1 MPTLPEGNGIN
12 IQDVEFQSQ
21 PDLTWWRDPDTNRIA
36 GTADGHKAVAQ
47 AVEVM
52 LLVERFRWQIY
63 KPFFGM
69 EWEGLLGQNP
79 GYAASQLQ
87 RRIREAV
94 TIDDRVTGIS
104 GFAYTVSGDTMTAQV
119 TVNTVY
125 GPLNQTVEVTLS

>member
-12 IQDVEFQSQ
+12 IQNVVFESQ

-69 EWEGLLGQNP
+69 QWEGLLGNNP
-79 GYAASQLQ
+79 GYVAAELQ

-104 GFAYTVSGDTMTAQV
+104 DFSYTISGDTMTAQV
-119 TVNTVY
+119 TVDTVY

>member
-12 IQDVEFQSQ
+12 IQNVVFESQ
-21 PDLTWWRDPDTNRIA
+21 PDFTWWRDPDTNRIA

-69 EWEGLLGQNP
+69 QWEGLLGQNP
-79 GYAASQLQ
+79 GYVAAELQ

-94 TIDDRVTGIS
+94 AIDDRVTGIS
-104 GFAYTVSGDTMTAQV
+104 DFSYTLSGDTMTAQV

>member
-79 GYAASQLQ
+79 GYVASQLQ

>member
-21 PDLTWWRDPDTNRIA
+21 SDLTWWRDPDTNRIA

>member
-1 MPTLPEGNGIN
+1 
-12 IQDVEFQSQ
+12 
-21 PDLTWWRDPDTNRIA
+21 
-36 GTADGHKAVAQ
+36 
-47 AVEVM
+47 M

-69 EWEGLLGQNP
+69 QWEGLLGQNP
-79 GYAASQLQ
+79 GYVAAELQ

-94 TIDDRVTGIS
+94 AIDDRVTGIS
-104 GFAYTVSGDTMTAQV
+104 GFSYTLSGDTMTAQV

>member
-1 MPTLPEGNGIN
+1 MPTLPEGSGIN
-12 IQDVEFQSQ
+12 VQNVEFASQ
-21 PDLTWWRDPDTNRIA
+21 PDLTWWRDPDTNRIV
-36 GTADGHKAVAQ
+36 GMADGHKAVAQ

-69 EWEGLLGQNP
+69 QWEGLLGQNP
-79 GYAASQLQ
+79 GYVAAELQ

-104 GFAYTVSGDTMTAQV
+104 NFSYTISGDTMTAQV
-119 TVNTVY
+119 TVDTVY

>member
-1 MPTLPEGNGIN
+1 MPTLPEGNGID
-12 IQDVEFQSQ
+12 IQNVVFESQ

-52 LLVERFRWQIY
+52 LLVERFHWQIY

-69 EWEGLLGQNP
+69 QWEGLLGQNP
-79 GYAASQLQ
+79 GYVAAELQ

-94 TIDDRVTGIS
+94 AIDDRVTGIS
-104 GFAYTVSGDTMTAQV
+104 GFSYTLSGDTMTAQV

>member
-1 MPTLPEGNGIN
+1 MPTLPEGNGID
-12 IQDVEFQSQ
+12 IQNVVFESQ

-69 EWEGLLGQNP
+69 QWEGLLGQNP
-79 GYAASQLQ
+79 GYVAAELQ

-94 TIDDRVTGIS
+94 AIDDRVTGIS
-104 GFAYTVSGDTMTAQV
+104 GVSYTLSGDTMTAQV

>member
-12 IQDVEFQSQ
+12 IQDVVFESQ

-36 GTADGHKAVAQ
+36 GAADGHKAVAQ

-69 EWEGLLGQNP
+69 QWEGLLGQNP
-79 GYAASQLQ
+79 GYVAAELQ

-104 GFAYTVSGDTMTAQV
+104 NFSYTISGDTMTAEV

>member
-36 GTADGHKAVAQ
+36 GTAEGHKAVAQ

-79 GYAASQLQ
+79 GYVASQLQ

-104 GFAYTVSGDTMTAQV
+104 GFSYTVSGDTMTAQV

>member
-104 GFAYTVSGDTMTAQV
+104 GFSYTVSGDTMTAQV

>member
-79 GYAASQLQ
+79 GYVASQLQ

-104 GFAYTVSGDTMTAQV
+104 GFSYTVSGDTMTAQV

>member
-1 MPTLPEGNGIN
+1 MPTLPEGSGIN
-12 IQDVEFQSQ
+12 IQDVVFESQ
-21 PDLTWWRDPDTNRIA
+21 PDLTWWRDPDTNRIV

-69 EWEGLLGQNP
+69 QWEGLLGNNP
-79 GYAASQLQ
+79 GYVAAELQ

-104 GFAYTVSGDTMTAQV
+104 NFSYTISGDTMNAEV

>member
-1 MPTLPEGNGIN
+1 MPTLPEGNGID
-12 IQDVEFQSQ
+12 IQNVVFESQ

-47 AVEVM
+47 AVKVM

-69 EWEGLLGQNP
+69 QWEGLLGQNP
-79 GYAASQLQ
+79 GYVAAELQ

-94 TIDDRVTGIS
+94 AIDDRVTGIS
-104 GFAYTVSGDTMTAQV
+104 GFSYTLSGDTMTAQV

>member
-12 IQDVEFQSQ
+12 IQDVVFESQ
-21 PDLTWWRDPDTNRIA
+21 PDLTWWRDPDTNRIV

-69 EWEGLLGQNP
+69 QWEGLLGNNP
-79 GYAASQLQ
+79 GYVAAELH

-104 GFAYTVSGDTMTAQV
+104 DFSYTISGDTMTAQV
-119 TVNTVY
+119 TVDTVY

>member
-104 GFAYTVSGDTMTAQV
+104 GFSYTVSEDTMTAQV

>member
-104 GFAYTVSGDTMTAQV
+104 GFAYTVSGDTMSAQV

>member
-1 MPTLPEGNGIN
+1 MPTLPEGNGID
-12 IQDVEFQSQ
+12 IQNVVFESQ

-69 EWEGLLGQNP
+69 QWEGLLGQNP
-79 GYAASQLQ
+79 GYVAAELQ

-94 TIDDRVTGIS
+94 AIDDRVTGIS
-104 GFAYTVSGDTMTAQV
+104 GFSYTLSGDTMTAQV

>member
-36 GTADGHKAVAQ
+36 GMAEGHKAVAQ

>member
-1 MPTLPEGNGIN
+1 MPTLPEGNGID
-12 IQDVEFQSQ
+12 IQNVVFESQ

-52 LLVERFRWQIY
+52 LLVECFRWQIY

-69 EWEGLLGQNP
+69 QWEGLLGQNP
-79 GYAASQLQ
+79 GYVAAELQ

-94 TIDDRVTGIS
+94 AIDDRVTGIS
-104 GFAYTVSGDTMTAQV
+104 GFSYTLSGDTMTAQV

>member
-12 IQDVEFQSQ
+12 IQDVVFESQ
-21 PDLTWWRDPDTNRIA
+21 PDLTWWRDPDTNRIV

-69 EWEGLLGQNP
+69 QWEGLLGQNP
-79 GYAASQLQ
+79 GYVAAELQ

-104 GFAYTVSGDTMTAQV
+104 NFSYTISGDTMTAEV

>member
-79 GYAASQLQ
+79 GYVASQLQ

-104 GFAYTVSGDTMTAQV
+104 GFSYTVSGDTMTAQV

-125 GPLNQTVEVTLS
+125 GLLNQTVEVTLS

>member
-36 GTADGHKAVAQ
+36 GTADGHRAVAQ

-79 GYAASQLQ
+79 GYVASQLQ

-104 GFAYTVSGDTMTAQV
+104 GFSYTVSGDTMTAQV

>member
-1 MPTLPEGNGIN
+1 MPTLPEGNGID
-12 IQDVEFQSQ
+12 IQNVVFESQ
-21 PDLTWWRDPDTNRIA
+21 PDFTWWRDPDTNRIA

-69 EWEGLLGQNP
+69 QWEGLLGQNP
-79 GYAASQLQ
+79 GYVAAELQ

-94 TIDDRVTGIS
+94 AIDDRVTGIS
-104 GFAYTVSGDTMTAQV
+104 DFSYTLSGDTMTAQV

>member
-21 PDLTWWRDPDTNRIA
+21 PDLTWWRDPDTNRIV
-36 GTADGHKAVAQ
+36 GTAEGHKAVAQ

-79 GYAASQLQ
+79 GYVASQLQ

-94 TIDDRVTGIS
+94 TIDDRVTGIF
-104 GFAYTVSGDTMTAQV
+104 GFSYTVSGDTMTAQV

>member
-1 MPTLPEGNGIN
+1 MPTLPEGSGIN
-12 IQDVEFQSQ
+12 IQDVVFESQ
-21 PDLTWWRDPDTNRIA
+21 PDLTWWRDPDTNRIV

-69 EWEGLLGQNP
+69 QWEGLLGNNP
-79 GYAASQLQ
+79 GYVAAELQ

-104 GFAYTVSGDTMTAQV
+104 DFSYTISGDTMTAQV
-119 TVNTVY
+119 TVDTVY

>member
-12 IQDVEFQSQ
+12 IQNVEFVSQ
-21 PDLTWWRDPDTNRIA
+21 PDLTWWRDPDTHRIV
-36 GTADGHKAVAQ
+36 GTADGLKAVAQ

-69 EWEGLLGQNP
+69 EWEGLIGQNP
-79 GYAASQLQ
+79 GYVAAELQ

-104 GFAYTVSGDTMTAQV
+104 DFSYTINGDTMTAQV

>member
-12 IQDVEFQSQ
+12 IQDVVFESQ
-21 PDLTWWRDPDTNRIA
+21 PDLTWWRDPDTNRIV

-47 AVEVM
+47 VVEVM

-69 EWEGLLGQNP
+69 QWEGLLGNNP
-79 GYAASQLQ
+79 GYVAAELQ

-104 GFAYTVSGDTMTAQV
+104 DFSYTISGDTMTAQV
-119 TVNTVY
+119 TVDTVY

>member
-12 IQDVEFQSQ
+12 IQDVVFESQ
-21 PDLTWWRDPDTNRIA
+21 PDLTWWRDPDTNRIV

-69 EWEGLLGQNP
+69 QWEGLLGQNP
-79 GYAASQLQ
+79 GYVAAEFQ

-104 GFAYTVSGDTMTAQV
+104 NFSYTISGDTMTAEV

>member
-12 IQDVEFQSQ
+12 IQDVVFESQ
-21 PDLTWWRDPDTNRIA
+21 PDLTWWRDPDTNRIV
-36 GTADGHKAVAQ
+36 GMADGHKAVAQ

-69 EWEGLLGQNP
+69 QWEGLLGQNP
-79 GYAASQLQ
+79 GYVAAELQ

-104 GFAYTVSGDTMTAQV
+104 NFSYTISGDTMTAEV

>member
-1 MPTLPEGNGIN
+1 MPTLPEGNGID
-12 IQDVEFQSQ
+12 IQNVVFESQ
-21 PDLTWWRDPDTNRIA
+21 PDFTWWRDPDTNRIA

-69 EWEGLLGQNP
+69 QWEGLLGQNP
-79 GYAASQLQ
+79 GYVAAELQ

-94 TIDDRVTGIS
+94 AIDDRVTGIS
-104 GFAYTVSGDTMTAQV
+104 DFSYTLSGDTMTAQV

-125 GPLNQTVEVTLS
+125 GPHNQTVDVPLP